1 MANAPTHDVAHL
13 PLSGFVYNIS
23 LATFSFLACLVAAEV
38 IIVVRH
44 SSMIFLF
51 HSAMKAHNLSVF
63 TWNIQFV
70 CAFIISY
77 QAVCLAFPL
86 GVFFQVGSDGNL
98 PIIILNSFGS

>member
-1 MANAPTHDVAHL
+1 MNIKNIETF
-13 PLSGFVYNIS
+13 LSDSDNLDLILNHNYKDLWVRFESEYRVS
-23 LATFSFLACLVAAEV
+23 ASDLM
-38 IIVVRH
+38 IV
-44 SSMIFLF
+44 LF
-51 HSAMKAHNLSVF
+51 HSAIKAHNLSVF
-63 TWNIQFV
+63 TWDIQFV